1 MIHLHVHSDGSILDG
16 SCGIDR
22 LLDEVERQGEKAVA
36 VTDHGSCIKLY
47 EFYKKSKERNIKPIL
62 GCEFYCGEEEDKN
75 KFHLV
80 LLAKN
85 NIGLKNIFNLLYKSY
100 SNFYSKPR
108 ITYKMLEEHRE
119 GLICLSACLG
129 GEVAKNFKSGNY
141 EQTMNT
147 IKYFKLLFGDDYYLE
162 IQSNKIPFQK
172 EYNMF
177 IQKICENG
185 SVKPVV
191 TTDAHYVRKEDSESH
206 DTMLCLKI
214 GKKKADKER
223 FRFLGEDF
231 YLKTDKTLME
241 ELYYLD
247 HMFVDYCISN
257 THEIADKCNVTIEHR
272 DLLPKMKGIDNER
285 VELAKQCNEGF
296 KLRKEQGAFNGMDL
310 SVVVERIKYELNNI
324 IDKGYAGYFLIVK
337 DFIDFCKAN
346 DIPTGIGRGSVGG
359 SEVAFILGI
368 SEVEPIKY
376 NLLYERFL
384 NPTRNSPPDIDT
396 DICYEKRHLV
406 IEYIKNKYGEDNVS
420 HIIAEGKMTTKAVI
434 RKVLSA
440 YGYEMKAVNSMCK
453 LVDDKCANLDEAL
466 KNEVLKASLQNK
478 RELDDMIK
486 LEGLISHASKHAAG
500 VLITPE
506 PVYNLF
512 PVRVD
517 KDENVAICEWHKK
530 HIESL
535 GAYKFDLLGLKQLTI
550 YDKTIK
556 QIKKNYNIDISLQDL
571 YKIDLEDKNIYK
583 ILNGGCLNTIFQ
595 FAGDS
600 AGAIINQMKPSCFED
615 IMVAESICRP
625 GVKDAQLYLAHK
637 KIYDEIREFP
647 KPSYWGFVKDIL
659 EPTYGA
665 IVYQEQTM
673 LLFNKLGDFTLGEA
687 DSLRKV
693 KSLEPYRERF
703 VNGCVNKGMTL
714 VQANELFDRF
724 DLGYSFNK
732 SHACAYAMNS
742 AICCY
747 LLAYYPKEFLA
758 STMTLELTKSEPNIK
773 TFINECKKFDITVLP
788 PDINKS
794 EDEFIAEKEG
804 IKFPLNV
811 VKLVGTSAY
820 ANILQNKPYK
830 SFDDFLSKVTK
841 KIVKKNIV
849 INLIKS
855 GCFDIFEP
863 NRSKLLEKYYII
875 RGIKDNVFY
884 WCSDVQIQYEIETL
898 GYSINKHPLDGY
910 LNKDISDFDNDTEI
924 AIIGLLKEFRT
935 HIDKNNKTM
944 AFIKFENKLCEF
956 EGVLFSYNYDKV
968 SRFLYKG
975 AKLGIKGKK
984 QNNSVLINNLW
995 EV

>member
-16 SCGIDR
+16 SCGIDM
-22 LLDEVERQGEKAVA
+22 LLDEVEKQGEKAVA

-47 EFYKKSKERNIKPIL
+47 EFYKKATERGIKPIL

-75 KFHLV
+75 KYHIV
-80 LLAKN
+80 LIAKN
-85 NIGLKNIFNLLYKSY
+85 NTGLKNMFNLLYKSY
-100 SNFYSKPR
+100 SNFYGKPR
-108 ITYKMLEEHRE
+108 ITYKMIEEHKE

-129 GEVAKNFKSGNY
+129 GEVAKAFMKGKYDEVMAIATYFKS
-141 EQTMNT
+141 
-147 IKYFKLLFGDDYYLE
+147 LFGDDYYLE
-162 IQSNKIPFQK
+162 IQSNKIPFQRD
-172 EYNMF
+172 YNLYIQNLCKTGMF
-177 IQKICENG
+177 
-185 SVKPVV
+185 KPVV
-191 TTDAHYVRKEDSESH
+191 TCDAHYVTKEDANAH
-206 DTMLCLKI
+206 DTMLCLKT
-214 GKKKADKER
+214 GKKKHDKDR
-223 FRFLGEDF
+223 FKFLGEDF
-231 YLKTDKTLME
+231 YLKTDHIIKN
-241 ELYYLD
+241 ELSYLD
-247 HMFVDYCISN
+247 YLFVDDCIQN
-257 THEIADKCNVTIEHR
+257 TNEIAYKCDVKIEHK
-272 DLLPKMKGIDNER
+272 DLLPKMNNVENER

-296 KLRKEQGAFNGMDL
+296 KLRQQQGAFNGMDL
-310 SVVVERIKYELNNI
+310 KVVVERIKYELNNI

-346 DIPTGIGRGSVGG
+346 GIPTGIGRGSVGG

-376 NLLYERFL
+376 GLLYERFL

-406 IEYIKNKYGEDNVS
+406 IEYIKEKYGEESVA

-440 YGYEMKAVNSMCK
+440 YGYEMKVVNATCK
-453 LVDDKCANLDEAL
+453 LVDDKCTSLQEAL
-466 KNEVLKASLQNK
+466 KNEDLNNRLQGKNELK
-478 RELDDMIK
+478 DMIK

-506 PVYNLF
+506 PVHNLF
-512 PVRVD
+512 PVRID
-517 KDENVAICEWHKK
+517 RDENVAVCEWHKK
-530 HIESL
+530 HIEAL

-550 YDKTIK
+550 YDKTLK
-556 QIKKNYNIDISLQDL
+556 QIKKNYGKDISLSDL
-571 YKIDLEDKNIYK
+571 YTIDLEDINIYK
-583 ILNGGCLNTIFQ
+583 ILNSGCLNSIFQ

-615 IMVAESICRP
+615 VMVAESICRP
-625 GVKDAQLYLAHK
+625 GVKDAQLYLSNK
-637 KIYDEIREFP
+637 KLYDETGTFP
-647 KPSYWGFVKDIL
+647 IPSYWNFVKDIL

-693 KSLEPYRERF
+693 KSLEPYREKF

-773 TFINECKKFDITVLP
+773 AFINECKKFNISVLP

-794 EDEFIAEKEG
+794 EDEFVAVQDG
-804 IKFPLNV
+804 IKFPLNM
-811 VKLVGTSAY
+811 VKSVGTSAY
-820 ANILQNKPYK
+820 ANILENKPY
-830 SFDDFLSKVTK
+830 SSLEDFLGKVTK
-841 KIVKKNIV
+841 KTVKKNVI
-849 INLIKS
+849 INLIKA
-855 GCFDIFEP
+855 GCFDIFDT
-863 NRSKLLEKYYII
+863 NRSRLLEQFYIT
-875 RGIKDNVFY
+875 RGIKDKVFF
-884 WCSDVQIQYEIETL
+884 WCDDVQIQYEIETL
-898 GYSINKHPLDGY
+898 GFSVNKHPLDGY
-910 LNKDISDFDNDTEI
+910 VNADISNFQEDTEI
-924 AIIGLLKEFRT
+924 AMVGLITEFRT

-944 AFIKFENKLCEF
+944 AFIKFENKVCEF
-956 EGVLFSYNYDKV
+956 EGVLFSYNYPKV
-968 SRFLYKG
+968 SRFLYNG
-975 AKLGIKGKK
+975 AKLGIKGRK
-984 QNNSVLINNLW
+984 QNNSILINDMW